1 VTPPRRADGTAA
13 APRHPE
19 HRTEFPHVAKRS
31 STHHNA
37 GGGFGGARSEGTG
50 GKPRAGRTFNRDR

>member
-1 VTPPRRADGTAA
+1 
-13 APRHPE
+13 
-19 HRTEFPHVAKRS
+19 VAKRS

-37 GGGFGGARSEGTG
+37 GGGFGGARTEGAA